1 MPAAIEIPT
10 TLAHACGAY
19 TATALFGEHGDPA
32 QLILD
37 TGSSTLV
44 VRPHAYAAARDG
56 HLAATPWV
64 QEIHYG
70 GGAWAGPVLQSR
82 LAFGHGHHARAID
95 DALFACCET
104 DDALF
109 QGADGLWGLAYR
121 DLDPAW
127 DVSPLL
133 GQQGHAPPLS
143 WPWPYQQGHA
153 LDLGRFQ
160 DFLHQQP
167 RTHLRPAFTALE
179 EEGVVRNRFALAIGR
194 AVAHVT
200 HEKPSLAALEADPLN
215 RGALVLGGGAE
226 QQHLYRGGFQD
237 IRIVHDLYY
246 NANLRAVRV
255 GSGDPIPVPPLEASR
270 VASMGSNAMLDTGC
284 SFLVLEAGTYAAVIA
299 ALGKCDGR
307 FPGLIEQAQSGFRSG
322 GGLPQ
327 DAIDPHEWPD
337 LHFAFEAPHG
347 GDTTLRVPASHYWP
361 RNALR
366 AGLSICLLAPPL
378 AHFGG
383 QSILGLPLFAGRYAV
398 FDRGAAGAAGLVR
411 IAAARDA

>member
-10 TLAHACGAY
+10 TLAHARGGY
-19 TATALFGEHGDPA
+19 TATARFGEHGDPA

-44 VRPHAYAAARDG
+44 VRPQAYAAARDG

-64 QEIHYG
+64 QEIRYG
-70 GGAWAGPVLQSR
+70 GGAWAGPVLKSR
-82 LAFGHGHHARAID
+82 LAFGHGHHARVID

-104 DDALF
+104 DDTLF

-127 DVSPLL
+127 DVSPLM

-143 WPWPYQQGHA
+143 WPWPYDQGHA

-167 RTHLRPAFTALE
+167 RTHLQPAFTALE
-179 EEGVVRNRFALAIGR
+179 EEGVLRNRFALSIGR
-194 AVAHVT
+194 ALAHVT
-200 HEKPSLAALEADPLN
+200 HDNPSVAALEADPLN

-255 GSGDPIPVPPLEASR
+255 GSGDPIPVPPLDASR
-270 VASMGSNAMLDTGC
+270 VASMGSNALLDTGC
-284 SFLVLEAGTYAAVIA
+284 SFLVFEAGTYAAIMA
-299 ALGKCDGR
+299 ALARHDPR
-307 FPGLIEQAQSGFRSG
+307 HPDVVEQSQRAFQAGN
-322 GGLPQ
+322 GLPQ
-327 DAIDPHEWPD
+327 HAIEPRHWPD
-337 LHFAFEAPHG
+337 LHLVFEAPDG
-347 GDTTLRVPASHYWP
+347 GDTSLRITASQYWP

-366 AGLSICLLAPPL
+366 PGQTLCLLAPPL

-383 QSILGLPLFAGRYAV
+383 QSILGLPLFAGRYAI
-398 FDRGAAGAAGLVR
+398 FDRDQGHGLGIVR
-411 IAAARDA
+411 LAPVRG

>member
-10 TLAHACGAY
+10 TLAHARGAY
-19 TATALFGEHGDPA
+19 TATAHFGEHGDPA

-64 QEIHYG
+64 QEIRYG
-70 GGAWAGPVLQSR
+70 GGAWAGPVLKSR

-133 GQQGHAPPLS
+133 DQQGHAPPLS
-143 WPWPYQQGHA
+143 WPWPYEQGHA
-153 LDLGRFQ
+153 LDLDRFQ
-160 DFLHQQP
+160 DFLHHQP

-255 GSGDPIPVPPLEASR
+255 GSGNPIPVPPLEASR
-270 VASMGSNAMLDTGC
+270 VAAMGSNAMLDTGC
-284 SFLVLEAGTYAAVIA
+284 SFLVLEAGTYAAVMDAFA
-299 ALGKCDGR
+299 ARDPRL
-307 FPGLIEQAQSGFRSG
+307 PGLVEQSRRAFSEGH
-322 GGLPQ
+322 GLAWQ
-327 DAIDPHEWPD
+327 TVDAVDWPD
-337 LHFAFEAPHG
+337 LHFEFEAPNG
-347 GDTTLRVPASHYWP
+347 AGTEVRVPASHYWP
-361 RNALR
+361 RNALQR
-366 AGLSICLLAPPL
+366 GRTLCLLSPAL

-383 QSILGLPLFAGRYAV
+383 QSILGLPLFAGRYAI
-398 FDRGAAGAAGLVR
+398 FDRSGAAGTGVARLAAS
-411 IAAARDA
+411 RD